1 MADLGQI
8 ERAVQGVLDQEA
20 VELVDLQYVHE
31 GGRWVLRFFIDK
43 AGGVT
48 LDDCENL
55 SNRIGATLD
64 MTDLLPRS
72 YVLEVSSPGIDRL
85 LRKERD
91 FSRFAGYRVQLW
103 LKTPEAGRRHF
114 VGLLKGLEEGQ
125 VALEFGDQHLRFPL
139 ERVEEARLFP
149 EVNI

>member
-1 MADLGQI
+1 MTDLAQI
-8 ERAVQGVLDQEA
+8 EKAVQGVLDQEA

-31 GGRWVLRFFIDK
+31 AGRWILRFFLDK
-43 AGGVT
+43 NGGVT
-48 LDDCENL
+48 LDDCEYL

-72 YVLEVSSPGIDRL
+72 YVLEVSSPGINRL

-114 VGLLKGLEEGQ
+114 IGVLKGMESGQ
-125 VALEFGDQHLRFPL
+125 VSLEFGDQHLYFPID
-139 ERVEEARLFP
+139 RVQEARLYP
-149 EVNI
+149 ELEI